1 MHIHV
6 IWIKLGAPLPN
17 KDVESTNDLD
27 SFCKPNAWIF
37 KIQNLNAFSV

>member
-27 SFCKPNAWIF
+27 SFCKTKRVDFQKKNSEF
-37 KIQNLNAFSV
+37 KRF